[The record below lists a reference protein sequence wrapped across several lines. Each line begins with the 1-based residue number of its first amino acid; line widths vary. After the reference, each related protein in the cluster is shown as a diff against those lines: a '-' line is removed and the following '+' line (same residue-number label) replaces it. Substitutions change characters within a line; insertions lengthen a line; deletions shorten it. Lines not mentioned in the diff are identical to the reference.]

1 MENGDIF
8 SFAYYTHLRQMA
20 SEVHDLDS
28 QTLVCRIR
36 LLRWWGGYLM
46 HLIAAILQFFD
57 FPIWRLPPSWIFK
70 IEILLVGASA
80 VGNRASLR
88 SVKQLW
94 RYRDLKRRPSVDHP
108 R

>member
-36 LLRWWGGYLM
+36 LLRWWGGVLNA
-46 HLIAAILQFFD
+46 LDCCDIAVF
-57 FPIWRLPPSWIFK
+57 
-70 IEILLVGASA
+70 
-80 VGNRASLR
+80 
-88 SVKQLW
+88 
-94 RYRDLKRRPSVDHP
+94 
-108 R
+108 